1 VLSDPIQIFDGR
13 VFDTKLLY
21 QFLGMGFTTELT
33 RKIIFRTF
41 VGGHRRLEANIQ
53 FVLVEGSIPEEKVV
67 VRGNQ
72 EAGRDDPPFL
82 EAVQNSSMAVVG
94 VDGEGEVLVGLTPE
108 IKLDP
113 ERKILEDTMNRTTVD
128 MLLDGFEEGVER

>member
-1 VLSDPIQIFDGR
+1 
-13 VFDTKLLY
+13 
-21 QFLGMGFTTELT
+21 
-33 RKIIFRTF
+33 
-41 VGGHRRLEANIQ
+41 VGGHPRLEADIQ